1 MAKSTFL
8 QLCTATRRACSVPG
22 TGPTT
27 VTGQTLQL
35 EKLIEFVALAD
46 IEIQGKWFDWDFLHV
61 STWSS
66 NTVSGTAAVSAPA
79 TIGVWDES
87 SFYLDYSIS
96 TYKRLPVLTHKDW
109 RANYRQGVKTAQ
121 QPSYIVIM
129 PDLSLTLEPKPDAVY
144 SLTADYWKR
153 PVKMTADSDTSPI
166 PEEYER
172 IIIARAKVMYG
183 EDIAAPDLIVAGQN
197 EHDDLLDKLEAKY
210 LPGQNRIR
218 RSSDTGMITVRPE

>member
-8 QLCTATRRACSVPG
+8 QLCQAARRACSIAG
-22 TGPTT
+22 SGPST

-46 IEIQGKWFDWDFLHV
+46 IEIQGRWFDWDFLHV

-66 NTVSGTAAVSAPA
+66 STDIGTAEVSAPTA
-79 TIGVWDES
+79 IGVWDED
-87 SFYLDYSIS
+87 SFYLDYS
-96 TYKRLPVLTHKDW
+96 TNNYKRLSVIPHKDW
-109 RANYRQGVKTAQ
+109 RANYRQGAKVAQ
-121 QPSYIVIM
+121 QPSHIVIM
-129 PDLSLTLEPKPDAVY
+129 PDLSLKLEPKPDAVY
-144 SLTADYWKR
+144 SLTADYWAR

>member
-8 QLCTATRRACSVPG
+8 QLFQAAKRACNIPG
-22 TGPTT
+22 SSPTT
-27 VTGQTLQL
+27 VAGQALQM
-35 EKLIEFVALAD
+35 EKLVEFVALAD
-46 IEIQGKWFDWDFLHV
+46 LEVQGRWFDWDFLHV
-61 STWSS
+61 RTWSS
-66 NTVSGTAAVSAPA
+66 NTVIGTAAVTAPT
-79 TIGVWDES
+79 TIGVWDEE
-87 SFYLDYSIS
+87 SFYLDYS
-96 TYKRLPVLTHKDW
+96 TAAYKNLPVLPHKDW

-121 QPSYIVIM
+121 QPHHIVIM

-144 SLTADYWKR
+144 SLTADYWAR
-153 PVKMTADSDTSPI
+153 PVKMTVDADTSPI

-183 EDIAAPDLIVAGQN
+183 EDIAAADLIVAGQN

-218 RSSDTGMITVRPE
+218 RSSDAGMIIVRTE